1 MEDQSLMNKISWHH
15 VLMAMPLFF
24 AGGFLVVSGMKLA
37 NVLFAGTS
45 FNQNLSLVNC
55 DTHASFS
62 ADGEATLTLIPDEA
76 SVNLSV
82 QTNASTIKQA
92 KQQADQLMNN
102 LTEKLL
108 AMNIKKEQLKT
119 THYSLSPNYD
129 YSGSTPRITSYF
141 VDSGLEVTLSD
152 FDTLNQAIDLAGKI
166 GINHIG
172 QIRFSASQAK
182 LEELKKQARAQ
193 AIEQAKQNAQSMA
206 TLTGVKLG
214 EIINIFEHVDN
225 DVRDECRF
233 KEKMMSFAL
242 NAEEVQDAGADIQA
256 GREEYHYKVSITYS
270 LKDN

>member
-1 MEDQSLMNKISWHH
+1 MKEQSLMNKISWCCT
-15 VLMAMPLFF
+15 LMIMSLFF

-37 NVLFAGTS
+37 NVLFAGVS
-45 FNQNLSLVNC
+45 FNQKLNVINHESN
-55 DTHASFS
+55 SFFT
-62 ADGEATLTLIPDEA
+62 AEGEVTLPLIPDQA
-76 SVNLSV
+76 NVNLGV
-82 QTNASTIKQA
+82 QVNAASIKQA